1 MYKELL
7 IAAPIL
13 LALDFVYLTTNR
25 AFFERQ
31 IISVQKFAMK
41 IKMIGVIVCYIFILF
56 GLYYFILKNH
66 RRPLDAF
73 ILGLVIYGI
82 YETTSYATLKNWK
95 IEMVVLDTLWGG
107 ILFYLTTWLTYW
119 IERNVF

>member
-1 MYKELL
+1 MYKQLL

-13 LALDFVYLTTNR
+13 LALDYLYLTANR

-56 GLYYFILKNH
+56 GLYYFILKPH

-73 ILGLVIYGI
+73 ILGVVIYGI

-95 IEMVVLDTLWGG
+95 PETVVLDTLWGG
-107 ILFYLTTWLTYW
+107 VLFYLTTWLTYT
-119 IERNVF
+119 IQGF